1 METMVR
7 VKICGIT
14 NLEDAR
20 HAVACGADALGFVFY
35 PESPRYVEL
44 DLARQIIAALPPFV
58 TCVGLFVNELPS
70 RIVETVN
77 YCGLDLIQLHG
88 DETPEQCSF
97 PPYRV
102 IKAVRVSQQAGAEPL
117 PDYPVSALLLDA
129 LVPGQF
135 GGTGKVCDWGFAAK
149 VSAQQPI
156 VLAGGLTPENVAA
169 AIKAVTP
176 YAVDVSSGVET
187 SPGQKDPRKVS
198 EFIRIAKEA
207 I

>member
-1 METMVR
+1 MVK

-35 PESPRYVEL
+35 PESPRYVEP

-58 TCVGLFVNELPS
+58 TCVGLFVNERPS
-70 RIVETVN
+70 RIVEIVN
-77 YCGLDLIQLHG
+77 HCGLDVIQLHG
-88 DETPEQCSF
+88 DETPEECSF

-102 IKAVRVSQQAGAEPL
+102 IKAVRVAQQTETAPL
-117 PDYPVSALLLDA
+117 PTYPVSALLLDA

-135 GGTGKVCDWGFAAK
+135 GGTGKVCDWNFAAR
-149 VSAQQPI
+149 VSAQQTI
-156 VLAGGLTPENVAA
+156 VLAGGLTPDNVAA
-169 AIKAVTP
+169 AIKAVMP
-176 YAVDVSSGVET
+176 YAVDVSSGVEKA
-187 SPGQKDPRKVS
+187 PGQKDPHKVS